1 MFKATRPPQTAQAG
15 KQIDGGA
22 ILEYPRKDDG
32 LRAFVPSFVG
42 SHRLQQADGVAISVA
57 LKEGP
62 LPAMHPT
69 AEKSLCGT
77 VARWLR
83 LACLTMETKIAL
95 TRRAAAELALIGLI
109 R

>member
-1 MFKATRPPQTAQAG
+1 MPLSRRLLG
-15 KQIDGGA
+15 RIDYNKQMA
-22 ILEYPRKDDG
+22 LPF
-32 LRAFVPSFVG
+32 LSPSKKG
-42 SHRLQQADGVAISVA
+42 HCRRCIQLQR
-57 LKEGP
+57 
-62 LPAMHPT
+62 
-69 AEKSLCGT
+69 SLCGT